1 MIGVIVNTV
10 AVLAGS
16 AIGLLLKKGIPEKL
30 TSSVMLGIGLSTL
43 YLGWS
48 GTLKGQN
55 ALVLILSMAVGA
67 LIGSA
72 ADIDSRFT
80 AFVESMEN
88 RFNKGGSSVSIA
100 EGFITA
106 SLLFCV
112 GAMTIVGSLQ
122 SGLTGDHEMI
132 MSKSVLDFISAI
144 ILSSTLGIGV
154 LLSAVFV
161 FIFQGTIVL
170 LAQIVAPILTE
181 YVIAEM
187 TCAGSLLI
195 FALGLNIVGIT
206 KIKVMNYLPA
216 VFLPIVLC
224 LFM

>member
-1 MIGVIVNTV
+1 MIGVLVNTA
-10 AVLAGS
+10 AVLVGS

-55 ALVLILSMAVGA
+55 ALVLILSMALGA

-72 ADIDSRFT
+72 IDIDSRFSS
-80 AFVESMEN
+80 FVERLESH
-88 RFNKGGSSVSIA
+88 FNKEGASISIA

-122 SGLTGDHEMI
+122 SGLTGNHEMI
-132 MSKSVLDFISAI
+132 MSKSVLDFISSV

-154 LLSAVFV
+154 MLSAAFVFV
-161 FIFQGTIVL
+161 FQGSIVL
-170 LAQIVAPILTE
+170 LAQLVAPILTD

-195 FALGLNIVGIT
+195 FALGLNIIGIT

-216 VFLPIVLC
+216 VFLPIIFC
-224 LFM
+224 MFI

>member
-30 TSSVMLGIGLSTL
+30 TSTVMLGIGLSTL

-72 ADIDSRFT
+72 ADIDSKFT

-161 FIFQGTIVL
+161 FIFQGAIVL

-216 VFLPIVLC
+216 VFLPI
-224 LFM
+224 LFCMFM